1 MAIANLCITAELG
14 AVENRASSRACAL
27 GSKDLRTLE
36 PKGLDVVIEGLL
48 ANPLVAHRFAPRSA
62 DALSFSYDI
71 NYFIEKFG
79 LRWPDVRFLLQRW
92 GHGVVLEAMRQMAS
106 TGAVPRRRGA
116 YLAGICRRLGTEQ
129 LSQTPELHTRDNTN
143 SCGLSTSVLDEME
156 EKP

>member
-14 AVENRASSRACAL
+14 AVENRAL
-27 GSKDLRTLE
+27 GGVGGGIDSKVYTL
-36 PKGLDVVIEGLL
+36 DTVVRGLL
-48 ANPLVAHRFAPRSA
+48 EDPSLPYNHLTTNDCIS
-62 DALSFSYDI
+62 SSYDI

-143 SCGLSTSVLDEME
+143 SCIAE